1 MTYRFFLVLMEIHK
15 ADPETVE
22 QFLDD
27 PEFREAVMRRM
38 QAHGKTR
45 ELLNAVVEETEKQKE
60 S

>member
-1 MTYRFFLVLMEIHK
+1 MTYRFFLVLMEMHQ

-27 PEFREAVMRRM
+27 PEFRTEVMRRM
-38 QAHGKTR
+38 QTQG
-45 ELLNAVVEETEKQKE
+45 LLDAVVKETEKPRD

>member
-1 MTYRFFLVLMEIHK
+1 MTYRFFCVLMEMHQ

-27 PEFREAVMRRM
+27 PEFREEVMRRM
-38 QAHGKTR
+38 QPQG
-45 ELLNAVVEETEKQKE
+45 LLDAVVKETEKQKE